1 MNNWSTRELPRPCAF
16 IQWKGTDVCAD
27 YYCVCG
33 KQFHLDIDFAYVVMC
48 HHCQRIYE
56 VSSMIELREM
66 TKEEASKEEFIKSE
80 NVVG

>member
-1 MNNWSTRELPRPCAF
+1 MSKWAYREMASPCAF

-33 KQFHLDIDFAYVVMC
+33 EQFHLDDEFVYAVQCPYC
-48 HHCQRIYE
+48 NRRYE

-66 TKEEASKEEFIKSE
+66 LPDEKWDGCDIRIGGKD
-80 NVVG
+80 